1 MSEFESDIRCRSL
14 TMSVS
19 GMSIYKGQVVC
30 EDTATVEASG
40 MSQAV
45 ADFMCRDLDC
55 TLTGMSVYNGN
66 VNCRQKAEVAVDGS
80 SECTFSGTA
89 RNLMLEVSGMSQ
101 FKGRKFLASG
111 LADCDI
117 SGMSTASVVAAGS
130 LKYCVSGMSEFNYSG
145 EPVVIST
152 SVDNATVRHR

>member
-1 MSEFESDIRCRSL
+1 MRRYNSGLSE
-14 TMSVS
+14 
-19 GMSIYKGQVVC
+19 GQVVC

-89 RNLMLEVSGMSQ
+89 RDLMLEVSGMSQ

-117 SGMSTASVVAAGS
+117 SGMSTASVAAAGS

>member
-1 MSEFESDIRCRSL
+1 
-14 TMSVS
+14 MSVS

-89 RNLMLEVSGMSQ
+89 RDLMLEVSGM
-101 FKGRKFLASG
+101 R
-111 LADCDI
+111 
-117 SGMSTASVVAAGS
+117 SVQREKVFGFGTCR
-130 LKYCVSGMSEFNYSG
+130 L
-145 EPVVIST
+145 
-152 SVDNATVRHR
+152 